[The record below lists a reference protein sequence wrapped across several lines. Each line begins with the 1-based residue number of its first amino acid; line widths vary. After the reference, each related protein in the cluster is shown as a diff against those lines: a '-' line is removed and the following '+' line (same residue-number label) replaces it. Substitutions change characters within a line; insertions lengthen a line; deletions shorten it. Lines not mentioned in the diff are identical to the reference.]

1 MKCVEENLVI
11 NPEDL
16 PTPAKIGFL
25 KSMLIKYIVKNKSY
39 LCEENK
45 TNLYDMY
52 CNLKSESAILNK
64 NIKITNLKKE
74 IKFFCS
80 DDFQDLAL
88 QFCAINE
95 DENDLEMLEKFME
108 KNFEDFLNVAIE
120 LTEADEGIIENELN
134 CASKG

>member
-1 MKCVEENLVI
+1 MKCVEENLLI
-11 NPEDL
+11 NPKDL

-25 KSMLIKYIVKNKSY
+25 KSKLIKYIVNNKSY

-52 CNLKSESAILNK
+52 CKPQSESAITNKSILN
-64 NIKITNLKKE
+64 TNLKKE

-95 DENDLEMLEKFME
+95 NEILEKFME
-108 KNFEDFLNVAIE
+108 KNFEQFLTVAIE
-120 LTEADEGIIENELN
+120 LTEVDEEL
-134 CASKG
+134 